1 MICIMTLPGNP
12 VTKKNSQRILKN
24 GRTGAHFVAP
34 SSNFVYYQNCCLI
47 YLRRCS
53 GIPEKPI
60 DYKVNVR
67 CLYFM
72 ETRHR
77 VDLLNL
83 LESTMDIL
91 VKARILADDNS
102 TIVAG
107 HDGSRVILGCGK
119 PGRVDIYIEELK
131 DE

>member
-1 MICIMTLPGNP
+1 MKYFLILPGNP

-24 GRTGAHFVAP
+24 GRTGARFVAP
-34 SSNFVYYQNCCLI
+34 SQNFIYYQNCCLI
-47 YLRRCS
+47 HLRRCCR
-53 GIPEKPI
+53 IPERPI

-77 VDLLNL
+77 VDLVNL

-91 VKARILADDNS
+91 VHAGILADDNS
-102 TIVAG
+102 NIVAG
-107 HDGSRVILGCGK
+107 HDGSRVILGYGK
-119 PGRVDIYIEELK
+119 PGRAEIFIEEITN
-131 DE
+131 E